1 MDEDRLRHSLTV
13 ANKMVE
19 IGKSKGYSEEQI
31 EDLMPYQQYAL
42 DMYNKNSNLSFTMFG
57 WNK

>member
-1 MDEDRLRHSLTV
+1 MIIFRKSVKEDNEEDNAKSIEWHSI
-13 ANKMVE
+13 N
-19 IGKSKGYSEEQI
+19 EQI
-31 EDLMPYQQYAL
+31 DDLMPYQQYAL